1 MSEIKEIKV
10 TNIKTTKNVK
20 LKNINEL
27 KEYFINNENVLN
39 LIKYKED
46 DIINMVDYS
55 YNCFSI
61 DEFIIEIITKKAQSR
76 KKKGNGQG
84 SIFFDNSK
92 QTWAGQYTYN
102 GKRMPALH
110 QRKGETKTEFVKRFN
125 EVLASISNGTYIEKS
140 KDTLYNIIKRH
151 IDQKFKDGI
160 TKGRAYKRDQETL
173 QEIEKTC
180 SNFIN
185 KPVQKVTSEDIE
197 DAKDAIREY
206 KKTVID
212 KIWSLL
218 NKGFKIAVSRKKII
232 FNPMDDE
239 NLLKPISKKPYVKVT
254 PLTVFQ
260 EQKLNEILDGP
271 ERNHKYR
278 NIVKLELITS
288 MRIGEVLARNTDDI
302 IENKDMKILHIHN
315 TLTTDENNN
324 ITIGKH
330 TKTYN
335 KTTGIDTGIRDFPIN
350 NEIDEIIQEQLNKK
364 VTNIY
369 KLLFWDYEKNRFI
382 TPQEVNSWL
391 HRLNDKY
398 KIASTLHNHKL
409 RHTRITRWKEQ
420 GMDLSAI
427 QYLAGHVEDSDI
439 TQDVYIDISRDFAFQ
454 ELKKAQQTSTA

>member
-1 MSEIKEIKV
+1 MSELKEIKV
-10 TNIKTTKNVK
+10 TNIKTNDKIK
-20 LKNINEL
+20 LKNVDEL
-27 KEYFINNENVLN
+27 KSYFSNNTNVLN
-39 LIKYKED
+39 FIKYKET
-46 DIINMVDYS
+46 DIINVLDYS
-55 YNCFSI
+55 YNCFSVEEFVI
-61 DEFIIEIITKKAQSR
+61 EFISKKSQSR

-84 SIFFDNSK
+84 TIYFDNTK
-92 QTWAGQYTYN
+92 QCWAGQYTYN

-110 QRKGETKTEFVKRFN
+110 QRKGETKTDFVKRFN

-140 KDTLYNIIKRH
+140 KDTLYNVIKRH

-173 QEIEKTC
+173 HEIEKTC

-185 KPVQKVTSEDIE
+185 KPIQKVTAEDIE
-197 DAKDAIREY
+197 DAKEVIREY

-212 KIWSLL
+212 KIWNLL

-239 NLLKPISKKPYVKVT
+239 NLLKPISKKTYVKVL
-254 PLTVFQ
+254 PLTISQ

-288 MRIGEVLARNTDDI
+288 MRIGEVLARSTDDI
-302 IENKDMKILHIHN
+302 VENKNIKVLHIHN

-324 ITIGKH
+324 IIIGKH

-335 KTTGIDTGIRDFPIN
+335 KTTGTDNGVRDFPIN
-350 NEIDEIIQEQLNKK
+350 NEIDEILQEQINKK
-364 VTNIY
+364 ISNIH
-369 KLLFWDYEKNRFI
+369 KLLFWDYDKNRFI

-391 HRLNDKY
+391 HRLNNKY
-398 KIASTLHNHKL
+398 KISSTLHNHKL

-427 QYLAGHVEDSDI
+427 QYLAGHIEDSDV
-439 TQDVYIDISRDFAFQ
+439 TEDVYIDISRDYAFE
-454 ELKKAQQTSTA
+454 ELKKTYQTSTA